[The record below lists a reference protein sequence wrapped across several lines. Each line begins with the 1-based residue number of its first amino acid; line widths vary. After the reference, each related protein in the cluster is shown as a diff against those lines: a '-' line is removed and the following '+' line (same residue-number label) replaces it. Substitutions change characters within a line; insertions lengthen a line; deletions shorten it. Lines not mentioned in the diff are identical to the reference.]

1 MKDLQDVLQERLA
14 QMMAA
19 NPSRINFY
27 EKYQQIIHD
36 YNQEQN
42 RVTIEKT
49 FEELMK
55 LSDQLSEEERRFVRE
70 GFDDD
75 EQLSMFDV
83 LMKDDLTKEDIKKLK
98 KVAVELLNKIKQL
111 LETMDHPFDKQ
122 ETKASLIITI
132 RDLLWAELPQSYS
145 DESINYYRDKVYNYV
160 SQRYGGV
167 A

>member
-14 QMMAA
+14 QMLAN

-27 EKYQQIIHD
+27 EKYQEIIQD

-42 RVTIEKT
+42 RATIERT

-55 LSDQLSEEERRFVRE
+55 LSNDLTEEEKRYVRE
-70 GFDDD
+70 GFEND
-75 EQLSMFDV
+75 EQLSMYDV
-83 LMKDDLTKEDIKKLK
+83 LMKEDLTKEEIKKLK
-98 KVAVELLNKIKQL
+98 KVAKDLLEKIKKQL
-111 LETMDHPFDKQ
+111 STMDHPFDKQ

-132 RDLLWAELPQSYS
+132 RNFLWSELPQSYS
-145 DESINYYRDKVYNYV
+145 DESISYYRDKVYNYV
-160 SQRYGGV
+160 SNRYGSV